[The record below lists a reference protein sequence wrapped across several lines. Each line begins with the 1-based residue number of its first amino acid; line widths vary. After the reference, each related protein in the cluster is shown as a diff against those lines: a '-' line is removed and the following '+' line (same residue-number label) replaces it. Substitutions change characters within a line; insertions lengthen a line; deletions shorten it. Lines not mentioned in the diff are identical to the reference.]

1 MSLHEL
7 EEQQILNTDGRT
19 ARLRPS
25 PPAAAAAAPPP
36 VVALSRMTGQ
46 GSRAAASAEDAQASE
61 AGSLGNNAVA

>member
-7 EEQQILNTDGRT
+7 EEQQNLNTDGRT
-19 ARLRPS
+19 VHLLPS

-36 VVALSRMTGQ
+36 VALSRMTGQ